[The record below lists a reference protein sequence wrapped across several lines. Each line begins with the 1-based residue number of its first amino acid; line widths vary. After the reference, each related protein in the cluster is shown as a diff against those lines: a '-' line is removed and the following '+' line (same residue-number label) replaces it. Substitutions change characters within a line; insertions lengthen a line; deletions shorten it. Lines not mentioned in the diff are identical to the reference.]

1 MAKLEISEQ
10 SATAKEIVNAN
21 RIHKSNEKIMLDRAL
36 HLYGICYSSN
46 RPLEVMRNCVR
57 IAMHELGDEFNLE
70 IIRYC
75 NSMDI
80 TVSDYIDSLAKH
92 LLESYYDIKC

>member
-1 MAKLEISEQ
+1 MTKLETSDL
-10 SATAKEIVNAN
+10 SATAKERVNAN
-21 RIHKSNEKIMLDRAL
+21 SKENIMLNRAL
-36 HLYGICYSSN
+36 HLYGICYKYD

-57 IAMHELGDEFNLE
+57 IAIHEQSDTFDIE

>member
-1 MAKLEISEQ
+1 MTKLETSDL
-10 SATAKEIVNAN
+10 SATAKELVNAN
-21 RIHKSNEKIMLDRAL
+21 KTKNKETIMLNRAL
-36 HLYGICYSSN
+36 HLYGICYKYD
-46 RPLEVMRNCVR
+46 RPLEVMRNCIR
-57 IAMHELGDEFNLE
+57 IAIHEQSDTFDIE

>member
-1 MAKLEISEQ
+1 MAKLEISDL
-10 SATAKEIVNAN
+10 SATAKEIVNTN

>member
-1 MAKLEISEQ
+1 MAKLETSDL
-10 SATAKEIVNAN
+10 SATAKEQANAN
-21 RIHKSNEKIMLDRAL
+21 KTKNKETIMLNRAL
-36 HLYGICYSSN
+36 HLYGICYKYD

-57 IAMHELGDEFNLE
+57 IAIHEQSDTFDIE

>member
-1 MAKLEISEQ
+1 MAKLETSDLF
-10 SATAKEIVNAN
+10 ATAKEQANVNRTQN
-21 RIHKSNEKIMLDRAL
+21 KENIMLNRAL
-36 HLYGICYSSN
+36 HLYGICYKYD

-57 IAMHELGDEFNLE
+57 IAIHEQSDTFDIE

>member
-1 MAKLEISEQ
+1 MAKLETSDL
-10 SATAKEIVNAN
+10 SATAKEQVKAN
-21 RIHKSNEKIMLDRAL
+21 RARSKEKIMLDRAL
-36 HLYGICYSSN
+36 HLYGICYKYD
-46 RPLEVMRNCVR
+46 RPLEVMRNCIR
-57 IAMHELGDEFNLE
+57 IAMHELGDEFDLE

>member
-1 MAKLEISEQ
+1 MTKLETSDL
-10 SATAKEIVNAN
+10 SATAKEQANVN
-21 RIHKSNEKIMLDRAL
+21 SQEKIMLNRAL
-36 HLYGICYSSN
+36 HLYSICYKYD
-46 RPLEVMRNCVR
+46 RPLEVMRNCIR
-57 IAMHELGDEFNLE
+57 IAMHELGDKFNLE

>member
-1 MAKLEISEQ
+1 MAKLEISDL
-10 SATAKEIVNAN
+10 SATAKEQVNAN
-21 RIHKSNEKIMLDRAL
+21 SKENIMLNRAL
-36 HLYGICYSSN
+36 HLYGICYKYD

-57 IAMHELGDEFNLE
+57 IAIHEQSDTFDIE

-80 TVSDYIDSLAKH
+80 TVSDYVDSLAKH

>member
-1 MAKLEISEQ
+1 MAKLEISDL
-10 SATAKEIVNAN
+10 SATAKEQVKAN
-21 RIHKSNEKIMLDRAL
+21 SRENIMLNRAL
-36 HLYGICYSSN
+36 HLYGICYKYD

-57 IAMHELGDEFNLE
+57 IAIHEQSDTFDIE

-80 TVSDYIDSLAKH
+80 TVSDYVDSLAKH

>member
-1 MAKLEISEQ
+1 MAKLETSDL
-10 SATAKEIVNAN
+10 SATAKEQVKAN
-21 RIHKSNEKIMLDRAL
+21 RTRNKEKIMLDRAL
-36 HLYGICYSSN
+36 YLYSICYKYD

-57 IAMHELGDEFNLE
+57 IAMHELGDDFNLE

>member
-1 MAKLEISEQ
+1 MAKLETSDL
-10 SATAKEIVNAN
+10 SATAKEQVKAN
-21 RIHKSNEKIMLDRAL
+21 SQEKIMLNRAL
-36 HLYGICYSSN
+36 HLYSICYKYD

-57 IAMHELGDEFNLE
+57 IAIHEQSDTFDIE

-80 TVSDYIDSLAKH
+80 TVSDYVDSLAKH

>member
-1 MAKLEISEQ
+1 MAKLETSDL
-10 SATAKEIVNAN
+10 SATAKEQVNVN
-21 RIHKSNEKIMLDRAL
+21 SQEKIMLDRAL
-36 HLYGICYSSN
+36 HLYGICYKYD
-46 RPLEVMRNCVR
+46 RPLEVMRNCIR
-57 IAMHELGDEFNLE
+57 IAMHELGDLFGLE

-80 TVSDYIDSLAKH
+80 TVSDYIDSQAKY

>member
-1 MAKLEISEQ
+1 MAKLETSDL
-10 SATAKEIVNAN
+10 SATAKELAKAN
-21 RIHKSNEKIMLDRAL
+21 RARSKEKIMLDRAL
-36 HLYGICYSSN
+36 YLYGICYKYD
-46 RPLEVMRNCVR
+46 RPLEVMRNCIR
-57 IAMHELGDEFNLE
+57 IAIHEQGDTFDIE

>member
-1 MAKLEISEQ
+1 MKKLETSDL
-10 SATAKEIVNAN
+10 SATAKELVKAN
-21 RIHKSNEKIMLDRAL
+21 RTQNKEKIILDRAL
-36 HLYGICYSSN
+36 HLYGICY
-46 RPLEVMRNCVR
+46 RRDRELEVMRNCVR

-80 TVSDYIDSLAKH
+80 TVSEYIDSQAKH

>member
-1 MAKLEISEQ
+1 MTKLEISEQ
-10 SATAKEIVNAN
+10 SATAKEQVNAN
-21 RIHKSNEKIMLDRAL
+21 KTKNKETIMLNRAL
-36 HLYGICYSSN
+36 RLYGICYKYD
-46 RPLEVMRNCVR
+46 RPLEVMRNCIR
-57 IAMHELGDEFNLE
+57 IAIHEQSDFFDIE

>member
-1 MAKLEISEQ
+1 MAKLEISDL
-10 SATAKEIVNAN
+10 SATAKEQVNAN
-21 RIHKSNEKIMLDRAL
+21 SRENIMLNRAL
-36 HLYGICYSSN
+36 HLYSICYKED
-46 RPLEVMRNCVR
+46 RPLAVMRNCVR
-57 IAMHELGDEFNLE
+57 IAMHELGDDFDIE

-80 TVSDYIDSLAKH
+80 TVSDYVDSLAKH